1 MHPSAV
7 APAPG
12 RPVENFLLKL
22 QKANGDISWLSI
34 SAMPTFEP
42 GRSAPL
48 ATVVTIQDITD
59 QKSKEEKIRSQEVSL
74 MLASRLS
81 GLGEMAAGI
90 AHEINNPLAIISGRI
105 SILNQTLSDDKLDVE
120 QIKKSLNSIE
130 QTVFRIAKIVAS
142 MKSLSR
148 QVSNDHFTKCSM
160 MKILDDVVEISR
172 ERLKEARIS
181 LILTDNP
188 DVEFDCHP
196 GLIGQAILNLTN
208 NSIDAI
214 LKLDAKWIR
223 ISFAQEDTF
232 LVLRVTDSG
241 KGIPPALRVKILEP
255 FFTTKEI
262 GKGTGLG
269 LSLVQTIARSH
280 YGEFFINE
288 ESQNTE
294 FVLKL
299 PMSQAVKNNT

>member
-1 MHPSAV
+1 
-7 APAPG
+7 
-12 RPVENFLLKL
+12 
-22 QKANGDISWLSI
+22 
-34 SAMPTFEP
+34 
-42 GRSAPL
+42 
-48 ATVVTIQDITD
+48 
-59 QKSKEEKIRSQEVSL
+59 

-105 SILNQTLSDDKLDVE
+105 SILNQTLLDDKLDIE
-120 QIKKSLNSIE
+120 QVKESLNSIE

-148 QVSNDHFTKCSM
+148 QVSNDHFTKCSI
-160 MKILDDVVEISR
+160 MKILDDVMEISR

-181 LILTDNP
+181 LILTDNL

-208 NSIDAI
+208 NSVDAI
-214 LKLDAKWIR
+214 LNLESKWIR
-223 ISFAQEDTF
+223 ISFSQEDAS
-232 LVLRVTDSG
+232 LILRVTDSG
-241 KGIPPALRVKILEP
+241 KGIPPELRAKILEP

-269 LSLVQTIARSH
+269 LSLVQTIVRSH
-280 YGEFFINE
+280 YGEFYINE
-288 ESQNTE
+288 KSQNTE
-294 FVLKL
+294 FVLRL
-299 PMSQAVKNNT
+299 PISQAVRNNT